1 MDTERS
7 LIAVDNVA
15 TGFDLYKI
23 VNGDKKFVR
32 TLEVGKPSKTYAKS
46 VIFGNGSRAVIT
58 GSDHGKVY
66 IFDRGSGC
74 VLKKIS
80 HSKNGGVETVSVSL
94 SSIIQCVV
102 IEVTYIEHDRYTMKP
117 TDLF

>member
-46 VIFGNGSRAVIT
+46 VVFGNGSRAVVA

-66 IFDRGSGC
+66 IFDRMSGV
-74 VLKKIS
+74 VLKKIT
-80 HSKNGGVETVSVSL
+80 HSKNGGVETVSVSHVFHSGFVFEL
-94 SSIIQCVV
+94 ILNTTGI
-102 IEVTYIEHDRYTMKP
+102 R
-117 TDLF
+117 